1 MSVKLKIKKGDNV
14 VVITGDSKGK
24 VGKVVEVDKINNRA
38 VVEGVNI
45 VKKHSKPNA
54 KFPQGGIVEIA
65 APINISNLMFSESGK
80 STRVGRR
87 IENDKVVRYSKKSGN
102 TIK

>member
-14 VVITGDSKGK
+14 VVISGDSKGK
-24 VGKVVEVDKINNRA
+24 VGKIVEVDKINNRA

-80 STRVGRR
+80 GTRVGRR

>member
-14 VVITGDSKGK
+14 VVISGDSKGK

-80 STRVGRR
+80 ATRVGRR

>member
-14 VVITGDSKGK
+14 VVISGDSKGK
-24 VGKVVEVDKINNRA
+24 SGKVVEVDKINNRA

-65 APINISNLMFSESGK
+65 APINISNLMFTESGK
-80 STRVGRR
+80 ATRVGRR